1 MSQARANAATGQ
13 PAWSFEM
20 LTDQGQWTNTQLGYP
35 MQVYD
40 QINQAAVK
48 AQKRLPNRGAV
59 SGNLTKIIQGANEP
73 FSDFVAHMMEAAG
86 HIFGDSEA
94 TMPLIE
100 QLVYE

>member
-1 MSQARANAATGQ
+1 
-13 PAWSFEM
+13 
-20 LTDQGQWTNTQLGYP
+20 
-35 MQVYD
+35 
-40 QINQAAVK
+40 
-48 AQKRLPNRGAV
+48 LPNRGAV